1 MIQGILETKV
11 FFLPRQSREIR
22 GILPRRGKPRF
33 PRAPGRYN
41 TPRCQEFP
49 DPEKEDPMA
58 RLPALLILMPITGCV
73 ALEAEVSPQG
83 KELPVDRVVE
93 CRWARNVIKID
104 GVINEV
110 AWDDAQ
116 VLENFNVYWQKRKAK
131 TATRARLLWDND
143 FLFFCAEMEDSDL
156 FADVTK
162 HNGITWEN
170 DVFEIFLKPA
180 EDKLAY
186 YEFQVNAANTQLEMF
201 LPSRGA
207 GGYRRFAGEPMGMES
222 AVKLEGTLNKWED
235 TDKGWT
241 VEGKIPWTAFKPT
254 GGRPEVGSKWKFA
267 LCRYDYSVAL
277 DGPETSSTAPLSV
290 SNFHQYEDYAE
301 LRFVGRNPE

>member
-1 MIQGILETKV
+1 LLT
-11 FFLPRQSREIR
+11 LPEQAQDRATVLSPQA
-22 GILPRRGKPRF
+22 KPF
-33 PRAPGRYN
+33 YN
-41 TPRCQEFP
+41 TPRCQEIF
-49 DPEKEDPMA
+49 DTEMEVPMA
-58 RLPALLILMPITGCV
+58 RLPSLLLLFPLAGCV
-73 ALEAEVSPQG
+73 TGETEVASQD
-83 KELPVDRVVE
+83 KEPKVDRVVE
-93 CRWARNVIKID
+93 CRWARNALKID
-104 GVINEV
+104 GVLNEV

-116 VLENFNVYWQKRKAK
+116 VLDTFNVYWQKRKAK
-131 TATRARLLWDND
+131 TATKARLLWNNEY
-143 FLFFCAEMEDSDL
+143 LFFCAEMEDSDL

-162 HNGITWEN
+162 HNGVTWEN

-222 AVKLEGTLNKWED
+222 AVRLQGTLNKWDD

-254 GGRPEVGSKWKFA
+254 GGRPNVGSKWKFA
-267 LCRYDYSVAL
+267 LCRYDYSVAH
-277 DGPETSSTAPLSV
+277 DRVETSSTAPLSV

-301 LRFVGRNPE
+301 LRFVGKDR